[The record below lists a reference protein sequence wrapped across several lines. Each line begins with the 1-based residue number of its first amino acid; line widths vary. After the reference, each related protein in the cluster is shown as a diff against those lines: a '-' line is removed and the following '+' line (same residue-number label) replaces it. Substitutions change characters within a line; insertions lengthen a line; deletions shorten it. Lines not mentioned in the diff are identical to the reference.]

1 MGSTELLVS
10 TALLVRLLAP
20 LLMFRHAAL
29 GMIAALAADIVDGLL
44 LEGVPG
50 FDTEHKHPY
59 DKPLDTYYLA
69 IAYLVVLRTWTDA
82 RSIRI
87 ARLFWCWRLAGVG
100 AYLVT
105 DDRTVLFLCPAA
117 FEFFFLGIEAL
128 RGRETTRI
136 SAAAGVAAVAGAAL
150 ALKLPQE
157 YWLHVKQ
164 GPSTAFVTQQLF
176 GADPTTTRL
185 QLVAEH
191 APWLAAAVILLGGIT
206 WQKVRRTSNGT
217 DHRQGDDKLG
227 SRRVVDKDGLTPEQV
242 ATSAVACSCIVLAL
256 GALPRSDGQPHLLAV
271 GLSLAMAA
279 ALAVAA
285 RDRSRGSA

>member
-29 GMIAALAADIVDGLL
+29 GMITALAADIVDGLL

-69 IAYLVVLRTWTDA
+69 IAYLVVLRNWTDA

-87 ARLFWCWRLAGVG
+87 ARLFWCWRLAGVA

-105 DDRTVLFLCPAA
+105 DDRTVFFLCPAA

-128 RGRETTRI
+128 RGRETTRN
-136 SAAAGVAAVAGAAL
+136 SAAAGVAAVAAAAL

-157 YWLHVKQ
+157 YWLHVKE
-164 GPSTAFVTQQLF
+164 GSSTAFVTQNLF

-185 QLVAEH
+185 QLAADH
-191 APWLAAAVILLGGIT
+191 APWVAAVILLGVIT
-206 WQKVRRTSNGT
+206 GRKVRRTRNRAG
-217 DHRQGDDKLG
+217 HRRRNDDLG
-227 SRRVVDKDGLTPEQV
+227 SRRAQAGGLTHEEV
-242 ATSAVACSCIVLAL
+242 ATSAVAGFCIVLAL

-271 GLSLAMAA
+271 CLFLTMAA
-279 ALAVAA
+279 AIALAV
-285 RDRSRGSA
+285 RDRSGGSV

>member
-1 MGSTELLVS
+1 
-10 TALLVRLLAP
+10 
-20 LLMFRHAAL
+20 MFRHAAL
-29 GMIAALAADIVDGLL
+29 GMITALAADIVDGLL

-87 ARLFWCWRLAGVG
+87 ARLFWCWRLAGVA

-105 DDRTVLFLCPAA
+105 DDRTALFLCPAA
-117 FEFFFLGIEAL
+117 FEFFFLGIETL
-128 RGRETTRI
+128 WGRKTTRHR
-136 SAAAGVAAVAGAAL
+136 APAGVAAVAGAAL

-157 YWLHVKQ
+157 YWLHVKE
-164 GPSTAFVTQQLF
+164 GPSTVFVTQHLL

-185 QLVAEH
+185 QLAAEH
-191 APWLAAAVILLGGIT
+191 APWVAAAVILLAVIT
-206 WQKVRRTSNGT
+206 GQKVRRTRNRT
-217 DHRQGDDKLG
+217 DHRQGNDESG
-227 SRRVVDKDGLTPEQV
+227 SRRAPGQGRLTPEQV
-242 ATSAVACSCIVLAL
+242 ATSAVACSCIALAL
-256 GALPRSDGQPHLLAV
+256 GDLPRSDGQPHLLAV
-271 GLSLAMAA
+271 CIFLTTAA

-285 RDRSRGSA
+285 RGWFEGSA